1 MDDLRDRRND
11 EGILVD
17 PLCPIW
23 IYNFAISNIYVCSF
37 FHVAADFSTITPFR
51 NSHLGF
57 RSILTRRS
65 CSSINDGLD
74 PDRDDGKHSLHAARN
89 DDQSRCRNNRTVKR
103 HGEPDDATLPFSH
116 FANSPRN
123 SALGPHDTR
132 LSSSLCSAQR
142 NGHLKPIKHE
152 PILSTILFR
161 LLFLL
166 SLFPLLFSFFLN
178 SFFGRGD
185 YAMTITRKRRTHF
198 AHSQNVVDKRGCTRA
213 ITTQ

>member
-1 MDDLRDRRND
+1 MANTVCTQRGMTTNHAA
-11 EGILVD
+11 GIIERSNVTASRMT
-17 PLCPIW
+17 PL
-23 IYNFAISNIYVCSF
+23 
-37 FHVAADFSTITPFR
+37 
-51 NSHLGF
+51 F
-57 RSILTRRS
+57 RS
-65 CSSINDGLD
+65 
-74 PDRDDGKHSLHAARN
+74 
-89 DDQSRCRNNRTVKR
+89 
-103 HGEPDDATLPFSH
+103 ATLRIRR
-116 FANSPRN
+116 AN